1 MLTHRQLCLLAAVLA
16 GVPGGCANKIP
27 EPGSETPAPR
37 VVVIH
42 PGPNVQE
49 DAQKALIEAQPGD
62 TIEFAEGT
70 HEFTQ
75 GLSLTVE
82 GVTVRGRGM
91 DRTTLSFKNQAAGS
105 AGLMVTRGRFRLED
119 LSLDDAKGD
128 AVKVQ
133 DADGVT
139 LRRVRAQWAGE
150 SRETN
155 GPYGLYPVQCQNVLI
170 EDCAAYGA
178 SDAGIYVGQSRN
190 VIVRG
195 CRAERNVA
203 GIEIEN
209 CTDADVHDNVATNN
223 AGGLLVFDLP
233 GLPAKNGKR
242 VRVFN
247 NQVLA
252 NNHANF
258 APKGNLVATVPPGAG
273 VMVMATDQVEIFGNT
288 VRDNQ
293 SYNLAILSF
302 LITGRPIQD
311 KDYDP
316 YPEGVSVHDNTF
328 AGGGTNPGGQLGP
341 LLAVL
346 LGKPLPDIV
355 YDGIVNPARLVD
367 GKLPPQY
374 GVSIRNNGQARFANL
389 HWDQLDVKKP
399 LASLARITRDL
410 APHSGPLEPLP
421 PVRLVGVP

>member
-1 MLTHRQLCLLAAVLA
+1 MLCNRRSCLLVILLA
-16 GVPGGCANKIP
+16 GCANNKTPSPIP
-27 EPGSETPAPR
+27 EAPVPR
-37 VVVIH
+37 VIVIR

-49 DAQKALIEAQPGD
+49 EAQRALIEAQPGD
-62 TIEFAEGT
+62 VIEFAEGT

-75 GLSLTVE
+75 GLSLAVE

-91 DRTTLSFKNQAAGS
+91 DKTTLSFKNQAVGS
-105 AGLMVTRGRFRLED
+105 AGLLVTRGRFRLED

-128 AVKVQ
+128 AVKIQ
-133 DADGVT
+133 DADGVA
-139 LRRVRAQWAGE
+139 LRRVRAQWSGE
-150 SRETN
+150 AKETN

-170 EDCAAYGA
+170 EGCQAFEA

-190 VIVRG
+190 VIVRS

-209 CTDADVHDNVATNN
+209 CTDADVYDNVATDN

-233 GLPAKNGKR
+233 GLPAKNGR
-242 VRVFN
+242 CVRVFE
-247 NQVLA
+247 NQVTE

-258 APKGNLVATVPPGAG
+258 APKGNMVASVAPGTG
-273 VMVMATDQVEIFGNT
+273 LMLMATDEVEIFRNT

-293 SYNLAILSF
+293 TYNLAVISF
-302 LITGRPIQD
+302 LLTGRPIQD
-311 KDYDP
+311 KEYDP

-328 AGGGTNPGGQLGP
+328 GGGGRNPGGQLAP
-341 LLAVL
+341 LLVVM

-355 YDGIVNPARLVD
+355 YDGVVNPARLVD
-367 GKLPPQY
+367 GKLPPEY
-374 GVSIRNNGQARFANL
+374 SLSILRNPGATFANL
-389 HWDQLDVKKP
+389 HWDKLDVKKP
-399 LASLARITRDL
+399 FASLGRVTRDL
-410 APHSGPLEPLP
+410 TPHAAPREPLP